1 MEQIVE
7 SIMFEL
13 LFIIMLTSMNIIV
26 KVQKFET
33 EYSKNEQSWVCY
45 TLTILVF
52 IFIGF
57 TVFRAITLD
66 LSSATGMYFSKLIIL
81 MTYEFLLNVG
91 FLVAQMNYLEEN

>member
-1 MEQIVE
+1 MEQIVG
-7 SIMFEL
+7 SIMSEL
-13 LFIIMLTSMNIIV
+13 LFVILLSVVNIAV

-33 EYSKNEQSWVCY
+33 EYSKNEQSWICY
-45 TLTILVF
+45 TLTGLVF
-52 IFIGF
+52 IFMGF

-66 LSSATGMYFSKLIIL
+66 LSSATGTYFSKLIIL